1 MALRRPAG
9 RDAWHR
15 LADPPNIDGH
25 GSSAKTRPNAA
36 MKYLPLL
43 WANLRRKRLRTALT
57 FACVVVAFLLFGVL
71 EAVEHA
77 LTGGAELAGQD
88 RLVTQHRVSL
98 IQYLPLSYLE
108 RIRAV
113 DGVRFAT
120 SQDWFGGLYQD
131 DRNQLNVIAVDAAS
145 FVEVY
150 TEYGTPEQKRAWVAD
165 RTGALVG
172 SDIAARYGWKVGD
185 VVPMRSNIF
194 RKRDGGGDT
203 WDITISAIY
212 HVEEGDN
219 SSIYFHYDY
228 LNEARTYGHDEIGW
242 VVLRLND
249 ASRGPEVSR
258 TIDALFAN
266 SSAETRTTS
275 ESAFLQGFANQMGNI
290 GAIVTVVA
298 VAVFFTM
305 LLVTANAM
313 AQGVRERVGEIAVLR
328 TLGYSNALIVA
339 LVLAEGLGITV
350 LGAALGLWLGTGL
363 TRSIGTA
370 VQTFL
375 PLMAVPPRA
384 FVTGAALAVALGVLS
399 CALPCAHIWRLSVV
413 EQLRRT

>member
-1 MALRRPAG
+1 
-9 RDAWHR
+9 
-15 LADPPNIDGH
+15 
-25 GSSAKTRPNAA
+25 

-71 EAVEHA
+71 EAVEYA

-120 SQDWFGGLYQD
+120 SQDWFGGIYQD

-150 TEYGTPEQKRAWVAD
+150 SEYGTPEQKRAWVAD

-194 RKRDGGGDT
+194 RKRDGGDT

-242 VVLRLND
+242 LVLRLAD
-249 ASRGPEVSR
+249 ASRGPDVSK

-328 TLGYSNALIVA
+328 TLGFSNALIVA

-350 LGAALGLWLGTGL
+350 LGGALGLWLGNGL
-363 TRSIGTA
+363 TRSIGAA

-384 FVTGAALAVALGVLS
+384 FVTGGALAVALGALS
-399 CALPCAHIWRLSVV
+399 CALPCAHISRLSVV

>member
-1 MALRRPAG
+1 
-9 RDAWHR
+9 
-15 LADPPNIDGH
+15 
-25 GSSAKTRPNAA
+25 

-43 WANLRRKRLRTALT
+43 WANLRRRRLRTALT

-71 EAVEHA
+71 EAVEYA

-88 RLVTQHRVSL
+88 RLVTQHKLSI
-98 IQYLPLSYLE
+98 IQSFPLSYLD

-120 SQDWFGGLYQD
+120 SQDWFGGVYQD
-131 DRNQLNVIAVDAAS
+131 DRNQLNVIAADAAS
-145 FVEVY
+145 FVDVY
-150 TEYGTPEQKRAWVAD
+150 SEYGTPEQKRAWVAD

-172 SDIAARYGWKVGD
+172 SDIAARYGWNVGD
-185 VVPMRSNIF
+185 VIPMRSNIF
-194 RKRDGGGDT
+194 TKRDGGNT
-203 WDITISAIY
+203 WDLTISAVY
-212 HVEEGDN
+212 HIEDGDN

-228 LNEARTYGHDEIGW
+228 LNEARTFNQDLIGW
-242 VVLRLND
+242 VVLRLAD
-249 ASRGPEVSR
+249 ASRGPEVSK

-298 VAVFFTM
+298 AAVFFTM

-313 AQGVRERVGEIAVLR
+313 AQGVRERVREIAVLR
-328 TLGYSNALIVA
+328 TLGFSNALVVS
-339 LVLAEGLGITV
+339 LVLAEGLGITI
-350 LGAALGLWLGTGL
+350 LGGALGLWLGNGV
-363 TRSIGTA
+363 TRSIGVS

-375 PLMAVPPRA
+375 PLLDVPPQA
-384 FVTGAALAVALGVLS
+384 FVAGGVLAVALGALS
-399 CALPCAHIWRLSVV
+399 CALPCAQIWRLSVV